1 MGHILVIEPDKAE
14 ENRELAAEILA
25 LARKCPNGFQTDGS
39 LAQMRWVMENAKG
52 AVFELEEIYE
62 VQFLEEINPIGAQQP
77 LQLKRFNN
85 SYFPEA
91 MLFIA
96 PDEVSLTRLIE
107 EQ

>member
-1 MGHILVIEPDKAE
+1 MGHVLVIEPDKAE

-39 LAQMRWVMENAKG
+39 LAQMQWVMENAKG
-52 AVFELEEIYE
+52 AVFELEEVYE
-62 VQFLEEINPIGAQQP
+62 IQRLEEVNSIGDLKP
-77 LQLKRFNN
+77 LQIERFAHEA
-85 SYFPEA
+85 FPEA

-96 PDEVSLTRLIE
+96 PDQDSLVKLIE